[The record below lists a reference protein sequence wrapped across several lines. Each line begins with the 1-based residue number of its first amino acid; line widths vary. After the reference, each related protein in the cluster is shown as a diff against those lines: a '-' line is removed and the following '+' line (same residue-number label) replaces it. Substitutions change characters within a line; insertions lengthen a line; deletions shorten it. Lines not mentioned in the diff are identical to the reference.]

1 MNYSENIQEAAE
13 ITRMVL
19 PTLARLQLP
28 VNPINYALLYEYY
41 VGRNEGLNAELDEII
56 NGKQPY
62 EEEKAK
68 EMFLRHIIN
77 PGAEKMEKIGDEVRR
92 LLQEVGL
99 MMTEAGKD
107 VSTYGDVLGQ
117 SKDRLEQNDSL
128 SEVQLVVNSLL
139 KETTTMMETNKRFER
154 QLQET
159 TEEMSLLRLELS
171 EMRQQA
177 SMDSLTGLANRK
189 TFDATLQNAL
199 ENAENEGKNLC
210 LMMLDIDHFKVI
222 NDQHGHLIGDKVLK
236 YVAATLKKMVKGKDL
251 VARYGGEEFSIILE
265 DTPTPGAVAL
275 AETIR
280 GAIEQSRLKRTDT
293 DESLGDITISIG
305 LDSMRPGDDNDSLI
319 ARADNALYHSKNE
332 GRNRV
337 TLFSDK

>member
-1 MNYSENIQEAAE
+1 MDYTENVQEAAE

-28 VNPINYALLYEYY
+28 VNPINYALLYDYY
-41 VGRNEGLNAELDEII
+41 SGRNEELTAELDKII
-56 NGKQPY
+56 DGSQPY
-62 EEEKAK
+62 SEGKAK
-68 EMFLRHIIN
+68 ELFLRYVIN

-92 LLQEVGL
+92 LLAEVAV
-99 MMTEAGKD
+99 MMNEAGND
-107 VSTYGDVLGQ
+107 VSTYGDVLGHTKEQ
-117 SKDRLEQNDSL
+117 LESNDGMN
-128 SEVQLVVNSLL
+128 EVQLVVSSLL

-159 TEEMSLLRLELS
+159 TEEMSLLRMELS

-189 TFDATLQNAL
+189 TFDATLESAL
-199 ENAENEGKNLC
+199 VSAANEGKNLC
-210 LMMLDIDHFKVI
+210 LMMLDIDHFKKI

-265 DTPTPGAVAL
+265 DTPTSGAVAL
-275 AETIR
+275 AESIR
-280 GAIEQSRLKRTDT
+280 MVIEQSKLKRTDT
-293 DESLGDITISIG
+293 DESLGDVTISIG
-305 LDSMRPGDDNDSLI
+305 LENMRAGDDSNGLI
-319 ARADNALYHSKNE
+319 ARADTALYHSKNK
-332 GRNRV
+332 GRNKV
-337 TLFSDK
+337 TLFSDI

>member
-1 MNYSENIQEAAE
+1 MEYTENVQEAAE

-41 VGRNEGLNAELDEII
+41 VGRNEELNVELDEII
-56 NGKQPY
+56 NGNQPY
-62 EEEKAK
+62 DEDKAK
-68 EMFLRHIIN
+68 ELFLRHVVN

-92 LLQEVGL
+92 LLAEVGL
-99 MMTEAGKD
+99 MMTEAGND
-107 VSTYGDVLGQ
+107 VSTYGDVLGH
-117 SKDRLEQNDSL
+117 SKDRLESDDSL
-128 SEVQLVVNSLL
+128 NEVQVVVSSLL
-139 KETTTMMETNKRFER
+139 KETTTMVETNKRFEK

-159 TEEMSLLRLELS
+159 TQEMSLLRLELS

-177 SMDSLTGLANRK
+177 SMDSLTGLANRQ
-189 TFDATLQNAL
+189 TFDATLKNAL
-199 ENAENEGKNLC
+199 ASAANEGKNLC
-210 LMMLDIDHFKVI
+210 LMMLDIDHFKKI

-265 DTPTPGAVAL
+265 DTPTSGAVAL
-275 AETIR
+275 AESIR
-280 GAIEQSRLKRTDT
+280 VAIEQSRLKRTDT

-305 LDSMRPGDDNDSLI
+305 LESMHAGDDNDGLI
-319 ARADNALYHSKNE
+319 ARADTALYHSKNE
-332 GRNRV
+332 GRNKV
-337 TLFSDK
+337 TLFNDL